1 MSFEFRIR
9 NPKLETR
16 DREQVK
22 GVSNGFYRQCGS
34 APV

>member
-1 MSFEFRIR
+1 MSFEFRVG

-22 GVSNGFYRQCGS
+22 GVSNGFYR
-34 APV
+34 

>member
-1 MSFEFRIR
+1 MSFEFHVR

-22 GVSNGFYRQCGS
+22 GVSNGFYR
-34 APV
+34 